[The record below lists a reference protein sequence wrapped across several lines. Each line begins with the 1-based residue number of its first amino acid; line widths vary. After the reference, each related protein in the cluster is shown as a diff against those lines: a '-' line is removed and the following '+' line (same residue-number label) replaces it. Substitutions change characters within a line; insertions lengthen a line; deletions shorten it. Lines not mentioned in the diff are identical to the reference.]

1 METLPNRS
9 SDAGPESKDPGYDW
23 RDELDFA
30 GDEKTYAIRAMAVP
44 GKIPEARNAERI
56 HHIDLMVEHALRAK
70 ELLCR

>member
-1 METLPNRS
+1 MENLPNRA
-9 SDAGPESKDPGYDW
+9 SDAGPETKDPGYDW

-30 GDEKTYAIRAMAVP
+30 GDEKTYAYRAMAVP

-56 HHIDLMVEHALRAK
+56 RHIERAKEHLERAK

>member
-1 METLPNRS
+1 MENLPSRA

-30 GDEKTYAIRAMAVP
+30 GDERMYATRSMPVP

-56 HHIDLMVEHALRAK
+56 RHIERAIEHLQRAK